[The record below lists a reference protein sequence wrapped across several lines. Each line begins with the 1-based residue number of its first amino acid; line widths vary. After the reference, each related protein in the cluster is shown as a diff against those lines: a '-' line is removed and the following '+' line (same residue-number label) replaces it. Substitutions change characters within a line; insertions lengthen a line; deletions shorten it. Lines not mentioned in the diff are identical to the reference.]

1 MTVKGTP
8 LFHKTTLD
16 NGLRVLTSPMPH
28 LRSVAIGFFI
38 GAGSRY
44 ESDPQAG
51 VSHFIE
57 HVLFRGTVKRPT
69 SHDIAT
75 AIEGVGGILNGGT
88 DKELTLYWCKVA
100 TPHFAMAFDVLTDM
114 LLNAKFEPADIEKE
128 RPVILEELKM
138 SNDAPAQRVATIIE
152 ELLWAG
158 HPLGR
163 DIVGTPESLTSINRK
178 TMLDY
183 IASLY
188 QPGNTVLA
196 IAGNVE
202 HDAMVA
208 AVQQALGKWADRP
221 PRPKFLPYKEKPA
234 SRVKI
239 ETRDIEQVQLCL
251 ALPGL
256 SLHHPKRFHF
266 DLLNVVLGEGMS
278 SRLFVEIR
286 DKLGLAYSIHSY
298 IDHLLDTGS
307 LVVSAGVETGK
318 TKLAITSILKELAR
332 LKDPIPAEELTK
344 AKEYAKGRLLLR
356 MEDSH
361 SVSGWMGGQEILTGR
376 IRTVDEIVGIIDAVT
391 ADELQTIAKELLL
404 GDRLRLAV
412 VGPIKSDEP
421 LAELLNI

>member
-1 MTVKGTP
+1 M
-8 LFHKTTLD
+8 
-16 NGLRVLTSPMPH
+16 N
-28 LRSVAIGFFI
+28 
-38 GAGSRY
+38 
-44 ESDPQAG
+44 
-51 VSHFIE
+51 
-57 HVLFRGTVKRPT
+57 
-69 SHDIAT
+69 
-75 AIEGVGGILNGGT
+75 
-88 DKELTLYWCKVA
+88 
-100 TPHFAMAFDVLTDM
+100 
-114 LLNAKFEPADIEKE
+114 
-128 RPVILEELKM
+128 
-138 SNDAPAQRVATIIE
+138 NDAPAQRVATIIE

-163 DIVGTPESLTSINRK
+163 DIVGTPESLTAISRQM
-178 TMLDY
+178 MLDY

-188 QPGNTVLA
+188 QPSNTVLA

-202 HDAMVA
+202 HGAMVSA
-208 AVQQALGKWADRP
+208 AQQALGDWTDRQ

-256 SLHHPKRFHF
+256 SLRHPKRFHL

-278 SRLFVEIR
+278 SRLFTEIR

-318 TKLAITSILKELAR
+318 TKLAITSILEELAR
-332 LKDPIPAEELTK
+332 LKDPIPEEELTK

-376 IRTVDEIVGIIDAVT
+376 IRTIDEVVSIIDAVT
-391 ADELQTIAKELLL
+391 AEELQTIAKELLL
-404 GDRLRLAV
+404 GNRLRLAI
-412 VGPIKSDEP
+412 VGPVKQDEP
-421 LAELLNI
+421 LEKLLKI